1 VREISRFWI
10 LPIALLTAWLVW
22 HGSSARAK
30 SAGKATMPD
39 NSSDSCPVTR
49 PNGSQPPVKNFGGK
63 VTYSPSYRG
72 SRDGYVEGSHGN
84 GKLWTV
90 LPPDGKL
97 VIPTD
102 VISYH
107 GGLWM
112 KSLWWR
118 GIRGN
123 LTIRGRRLDGAGKLH
138 VAPQNGYGET
148 GLLVTGVTFPS
159 EGCWEITGKADDS
172 ELTFVVE
179 VQAER

>member
-1 VREISRFWI
+1 MRYRLL
-10 LPIALLTAWLVW
+10 LPSFALWLFAVPIV
-22 HGSSARAK
+22 SAQL
-30 SAGKATMPD
+30 
-39 NSSDSCPVTR
+39 SSDPARHAATFSSSGSCPVTR

-63 VTYSPSYRG
+63 VTYSPTYRG
-72 SRDGYVEGSHGN
+72 PRDGPVEGSHGN

-97 VIPTD
+97 VIPAD
-102 VISYH
+102 MISYH

-118 GIRGN
+118 GVRGN
-123 LTIRGRRLDGAGKLH
+123 LTIRGRRLDGTGQLH
-138 VAPQNGYGET
+138 VPLQSGYRET

-179 VQAER
+179 VRAER